1 MGVFSNNGMV
11 EWSYE
16 ANSYTGILI
25 GLLTCD
31 VTKLTIIVIRTTQ
44 MVDST

>member
-1 MGVFSNNGMV
+1 MGIFSNNAMV

-31 VTKLTIIVIRTTQ
+31 MTKLTIIVTRTRQ